1 MAVPVHRL
9 QEISDNLCV
18 RRELVRTLLGV
29 SREPAGYPDCE
40 NRTTGGN
47 VSVPFH
53 LLRPSLAGSS
63 TSSADARTS
72 NIQSASATN
81 RWAIWS
87 QTGARNST
95 FVMPMTTCMKRSVI
109 RAIAD
114 RENRFRPVEL
124 LQITHRAQHPAT
136 VATAGW
142 SSRRRKRA

>member
-1 MAVPVHRL
+1 MAVPGHRL

-18 RRELVRTLLGV
+18 RWELIRALRGV
-29 SREPAGYPDCE
+29 SREPAGYCDRE

-53 LLRPSLAGSS
+53 LLRPSLRTLARAPAGQGTS
-63 TSSADARTS
+63 TRSADSSTS

-87 QTGARNST
+87 QTGARSNT
-95 FVMPMTTCMKRSVI
+95 FVMPTPTCTKRRMI

-114 RENRFRPVEL
+114 RENRCRLVEL
-124 LQITHRAQHPAT
+124 LKTT
-136 VATAGW
+136 
-142 SSRRRKRA
+142 